1 MLRKYFTRGIESGGP
16 YPRVVH
22 IGTEDIVQDFLF
34 YLSVVR
40 LLWHLVSAGENVSF
54 SPGKKQNVIF
64 LIISKG
70 SEEKRNHPKIIPCV
84 PRGLGLEMFCKI
96 DKARTIR
103 SVNFILWTGAEEHM
117 TLFLASVLK
126 LDPICWL

>member
-1 MLRKYFTRGIESGGP
+1 MFP
-16 YPRVVH
+16 
-22 IGTEDIVQDFLF
+22 
-34 YLSVVR
+34 SV
-40 LLWHLVSAGENVSF
+40 LEKNKMSDL
-54 SPGKKQNVIF
+54 

-103 SVNFILWTGAEEHM
+103 SVYFILWTGAEEHM
-117 TLFLASVLK
+117 TLFLVSVLK
-126 LDPICWL
+126 LDPVTICWL